1 MRGVFACGVGLV
13 ALLVGGP
20 GVAVAAVLLSPVL
33 SFAVHLL
40 EAPARPAS

>member
-1 MRGVFACGVGLV
+1 MRAIFACGVGLA

-33 SFAVHLL
+33 SVAFRLL
-40 EAPARPAS
+40 TPPPRPAS